1 MCLFVYTYRTHL
13 STHTSIA
20 LFHVLVYFGEAV
32 AVIIYIVPLPGEYR
46 DIQPRFP
53 HERLNRYSYLSRFH
67 RR

>member
-13 STHTSIA
+13 STHI
-20 LFHVLVYFGEAV
+20 LLVYFGEAV

-53 HERLNRYSYLSRFH
+53 HERLKRYSYLSRFH